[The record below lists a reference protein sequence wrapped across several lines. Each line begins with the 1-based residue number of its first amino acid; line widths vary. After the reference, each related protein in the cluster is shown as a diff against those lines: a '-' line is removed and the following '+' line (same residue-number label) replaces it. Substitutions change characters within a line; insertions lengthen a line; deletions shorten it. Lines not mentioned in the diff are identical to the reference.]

1 MELKNNTN
9 ITWKKKEK
17 RLRQAAQWIK
27 KKGSNTSVNS
37 KKTVDNRVVLNV
49 GMVSKNKE
57 GKLVV
62 KRGSKVALKV
72 RKDEGAAEVRKAAV
86 KKHSDHDQFFH
97 AEDNYIL

>member
-1 MELKNNTN
+1 MGLKNKTN

-27 KKGSNTSVNS
+27 KERQQYISEFEK
-37 KKTVDNRVVLNV
+37 DCRWVVLNV
-49 GMVSKNKE
+49 GMISKNEE
-57 GKLVV
+57 GKRVI

>member
-1 MELKNNTN
+1 M
-9 ITWKKKEK
+9 KEEGEK
-17 RLRQAAQWIK
+17 ASPSCTMDQK

-62 KRGSKVALKV
+62 K
-72 RKDEGAAEVRKAAV
+72 EGAPEVRKAAV

>member
-1 MELKNNTN
+1 M
-9 ITWKKKEK
+9 
-17 RLRQAAQWIK
+17 
-27 KKGSNTSVNS
+27 S
-37 KKTVDNRVVLNV
+37 
-49 GMVSKNKE
+49 SKNKE

-72 RKDEGAAEVRKAAV
+72 RRDEGAAEVRKAAV

>member
-1 MELKNNTN
+1 M
-9 ITWKKKEK
+9 KEEGEK
-17 RLRQAAQWIK
+17 ASPSCTMDQK

-72 RKDEGAAEVRKAAV
+72 RRDERAAEVRKAAI

>member
-1 MELKNNTN
+1 M
-9 ITWKKKEK
+9 KEEGEK
-17 RLRQAAQWIK
+17 ASPSCTMDQKK

-37 KKTVDNRVVLNV
+37 KNTVDNRVVLNV
-49 GMVSKNKE
+49 GMISKNKE
-57 GKLVV
+57 GKPVV